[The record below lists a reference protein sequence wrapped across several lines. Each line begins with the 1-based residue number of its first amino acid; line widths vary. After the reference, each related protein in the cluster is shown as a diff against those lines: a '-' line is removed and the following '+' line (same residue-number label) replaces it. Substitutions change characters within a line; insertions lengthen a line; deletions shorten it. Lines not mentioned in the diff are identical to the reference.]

1 MAACYYVC
9 VGVFVGVRVRLSVCQ
24 PLLTDTIKQSEPK
37 NFIPFIGTRMRVG
50 VGVAVQGMAC
60 VYPLGIIKHRRLSY

>member
-1 MAACYYVC
+1 
-9 VGVFVGVRVRLSVCQ
+9 VCQ

-37 NFIPFIGTRMRVG
+37 NFIPFIEGRTRVWVYVRMD
-50 VGVAVQGMAC
+50 VQGMES

>member
-1 MAACYYVC
+1 
-9 VGVFVGVRVRLSVCQ
+9 VRVVLPLSVCQ

-37 NFIPFIGTRMRVG
+37 NFIPFIEGRTRVWVYVRMD
-50 VGVAVQGMAC
+50 VQGMES